1 VILSVSRG
9 LGICEDPHVSDPA
22 QIEPAD
28 RPDTYLVRMAGMDQS
43 HVDLGDPTR
52 LLFDYVRRI
61 GDVIDAHGPIG
72 DPLKVL
78 HIGGA
83 ALTLARYVATT
94 RPRSAQV
101 VLEPDVALIDQVRIR
116 LPLPPR
122 SGIKIRP
129 VDGRSGIAAIR
140 DQSQDLVILD
150 AFADGRMPADLTTSE
165 FFAEVRRV
173 LVPDGRLVANLV
185 DAAPFRHAR
194 RVLAGIRETLPEIV
208 VTAEAATLRGR
219 RQGNLVAVAGH
230 LGGAEVALALEAAAA
245 RAGTPYRVLDGRAVS
260 DTLGGSTPFSDAD
273 AEPGPDPAPAR

>member
-1 VILSVSRG
+1 MS
-9 LGICEDPHVSDPA
+9 EPA
-22 QIEPAD
+22 QIQPAD
-28 RPDTYLVRMAGMDQS
+28 RPDAFVVRMAGMDQS

-52 LLFDYVRRI
+52 LLFDYVRRV

-83 ALTLARYVATT
+83 ALTLARYVVAT
-94 RPRSAQV
+94 RPRSTQV
-101 VLEPDVALIDQVRIR
+101 VLEPDVALTDQVRLQ

-122 SGIKIRP
+122 SGIRVRP
-129 VDGRSGIAAIR
+129 VDGRTGISAIR
-140 DQSQDLVILD
+140 DASQDLVILD
-150 AFADGRMPADLTTSE
+150 AFADGRMPADLTTAA

-173 LVPDGRLVANLV
+173 LVSDGRLVANLV

-194 RVLAGIRETLPEIV
+194 RVLAGIRETLPEVV

-230 LGGAEVALALEAAAA
+230 IGGAEIALALEAAAA
-245 RAGTPYRVLDGRAVS
+245 RAGAPYRVLDGRAVS
-260 DTLGGSTPFSDAD
+260 DTLGGGVPFSDAD
-273 AEPGPDPAPAR
+273 AEPGPVPVAGR